1 MKTIQMQISQTVAKN
16 GKNERVS
23 AGTVEITVPVLE
35 DMIPHMGAKITGE
48 EDGLP
53 VYDSDAANFIISA
66 VVAYVKAGAR
76 NKTEIVN
83 GVVRVRDG
91 LKIPTNW
98 EELCQEGTRGGG
110 AAALAILREAK
121 EAFAT
126 WFKTLG
132 KSENATATAVTLFSN
147 RAALE
152 VQEPK
157 VKEKMVAYVTAFGES
172 LSEELLEKFA
182 RPLENV
188 LASASV
194 VKDAED
200 F

>member
-23 AGTVEITVPVLE
+23 AGNVEITVPVLE